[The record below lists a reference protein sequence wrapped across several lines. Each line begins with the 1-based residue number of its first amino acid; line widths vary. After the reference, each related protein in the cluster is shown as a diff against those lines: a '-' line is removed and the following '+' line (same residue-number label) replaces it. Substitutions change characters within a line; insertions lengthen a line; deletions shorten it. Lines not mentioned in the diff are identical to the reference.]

1 MGDWRRGRGVD
12 DLKSLF
18 QAISEGRSGGAGE
31 SGDNDSRWLV
41 AVPGIVAENEDPE
54 HQHRVKVVI
63 PSIDEDRVFDDW
75 VKQLVLYVGP
85 PGYGSFF
92 VPEKGVEV
100 ALFGELG
107 EKHTLF
113 YIPVFNE
120 DFVTPSDFDSPAK
133 AGFRAPADFKVIAEG
148 DMQLRAGGMHFE
160 TDGAINIVAA
170 GGLFIN
176 GRPV

>member
-1 MGDWRRGRGVD
+1 MKNLFDA
-12 DLKSLF
+12 LK
-18 QAISEGRSGGAGE
+18 RSRHSASAGE
-31 SGDNDSRWLV
+31 SEDRRWVCAL
-41 AVPGIVAENEDPE
+41 PGIVAENEDPE
-54 HQHRVKVVI
+54 NQHRIKVVI
-63 PSIDEDRVFDDW
+63 PSIDEDRVCDEW

-113 YIPVFNE
+113 YLPVFNE
-120 DFVTPSDFDSPAK
+120 DRVTPSDFDTPAK
-133 AGFRAPADFKVIAEG
+133 VGFRVPGDFKVIAEG
-148 DMQLRAGGMHFE
+148 DMQLRAGGIQIE
-160 TDGAINIVAA
+160 ADGAIHIVVP